1 MTDYPGSG
9 DPKRTLDLLWRVAQQ
24 RSRGPRPALAIEQ
37 VVEAAVAVA
46 DEGGLDAL
54 SIRSVAK
61 RLGTSPMSIYTYVP
75 SKAELLDLVHDH
87 VLGELRHDYSQV
99 PHWRDAMEAYV
110 RDHLAV
116 YSRHP
121 WMAHLSLARTALGP
135 NSFGV
140 LEIQTSILS
149 RLHLMPLQ
157 LTAGA
162 SAIDMFLN
170 GVGRAVTDARAAAS
184 ATGMTDDEWWQARA
198 PLLADITADHDF
210 AVRYPTLSRLESE
223 RAFEQPLRAPDDT
236 TSYMERE
243 ILDGFE
249 LGLTLL
255 LDGLQALSDAAA
267 KASRRRKAPAPS
279 PSAE

>member
-24 RSRGPRPALAIEQ
+24 RSRGPRPARDIEQ
-37 VVEAAVAVA
+37 VVAAAVTVA

-87 VLGELRHDYSQV
+87 VLGELSRDYSQV
-99 PHWRDAMEAYV
+99 ADWREAMDAYV
-110 RDHLAV
+110 RDHLDA
-116 YSRHP
+116 YARHP

-135 NSFGV
+135 NSFAV
-140 LEIQTSILS
+140 FEIQTSILA
-149 RLHLMPLQ
+149 RLGLTPLQ

-170 GVGRAVTDARAAAS
+170 GVARAVTDARAAAA
-184 ATGMTDDEWWQARA
+184 ATGMTDDEWWRARA
-198 PLLADITADHDF
+198 PLLADITADGDF
-210 AVRYPTLSRLESE
+210 AVRYPTLSWLEGE
-223 RAFEQPLRAPDDT
+223 RVFEQPARAADDSS
-236 TSYMERE
+236 SYMERE

-255 LDGLQALSDAAA
+255 LDGLQAMSAATG
-267 KASRRRKAPAPS
+267 KASRRRAAPARPS
-279 PSAE
+279 SAE